1 MTRLLSSTEGTLP
14 LTLNTMSEN
23 GFMTLQFPRGKL
35 GKASEA
41 STDISGDH
49 RCASGRR
56 ITANHA
62 QRVGKVNETRTDYPM
77 GNRGYNSC
85 LDLFNRHARS

>member
-1 MTRLLSSTEGTLP
+1 
-14 LTLNTMSEN
+14 MSEN
-23 GFMTLQFPRGKL
+23 GFMTLEFPRGKL

-62 QRVGKVNETRTDYPM
+62 RRVGEVNETRTGYPM
-77 GNRGYNSC
+77 GNRGCDSC
-85 LDLFNRHARS
+85 LDLSNRHSRS

>member
-1 MTRLLSSTEGTLP
+1 MTRLPSSTRGTLP

-77 GNRGYNSC
+77 GNRGHSSC
-85 LDLFNRHARS
+85 LDLSNRHARS

>member
-1 MTRLLSSTEGTLP
+1 
-14 LTLNTMSEN
+14 MSEN
-23 GFMTLQFPRGKL
+23 GFMTLEFPRGKL

-62 QRVGKVNETRTDYPM
+62 RRVGDVNETRTDHPVA
-77 GNRGYNSC
+77 NRCNNSC
-85 LDLFNRHARS
+85 LDFSNRHSRS